1 MKIPSK
7 ISRTCKKCGKSSFSV
22 KEVKKGPVS
31 STTLVARRIKRWGS
45 RGNLGRYSKVPA
57 KKVKTSKK
65 PNLLITCVTCNVSTN
80 LCRPRCV
87 KYTIKKI

>member
-1 MKIPSK
+1 MKIPDK
-7 ISRTCKKCGKSSFSV
+7 IVRTCKKCGKSSFLV

-31 STTLVARRIKRWGS
+31 GMTFVARKIERVGS

-57 KKVKTSKK
+57 KKVKKSKK
-65 PNLLITCVTCNVSTN
+65 PHLLIRCVKCNLGAN

-87 KYTIKKI
+87 KYTVTK